1 MIRKVLILVATALII
16 SCNEVDNYEVTDKYI
31 KNVTITIN
39 DTVPIVMN
47 YQFIKLNTNNG
58 IFIKNVIVDKDTYNK
73 IKIGD
78 KIKL

>member
-1 MIRKVLILVATALII
+1 MT

-39 DTVPIVMN
+39 DTVPIIMN
-47 YQFIKLNTNNG
+47 YQFIKLNTDNG
-58 IFIKNVIVDKDTYNK
+58 IFVKNVIVDKDTYDK

>member
-1 MIRKVLILVATALII
+1 MIRKVLILVATVLII
-16 SCNEVDNYEVTDKYI
+16 SCNGVSNYEVTDKYI

-39 DTVPIVMN
+39 DTVPIIMN
-47 YQFIKLNTNNG
+47 YQFIKLNTDNG
-58 IFIKNVIVDKDTYNK
+58 IFVKNVIVDKDTYNK

>member
-1 MIRKVLILVATALII
+1 MLITR
-16 SCNEVDNYEVTDKYI
+16 NI

-39 DTVPIVMN
+39 DTVPIIMN
-47 YQFIKLNTNNG
+47 YQFIKLNTDNG
-58 IFIKNVIVDKDTYNK
+58 IFVKNVIVDKDTYDK

>member
-1 MIRKVLILVATALII
+1 MRLLI
-16 SCNEVDNYEVTDKYI
+16 KYI

-39 DTVPIVMN
+39 DTVPIIMN
-47 YQFIKLNTNNG
+47 YQFIKLNTDNG
-58 IFIKNVIVDKDTYNK
+58 IFVKNVIVDKDTYDK

>member
-1 MIRKVLILVATALII
+1 MIRKILILVVTALTI
-16 SCNEVDNYEVTDKYI
+16 SCNGVSNYEVTDKYI

-39 DTVPIVMN
+39 DTVPIIMN
-47 YQFIKLNTNNG
+47 YQFIKLNTDNG
-58 IFIKNVIVDKDTYNK
+58 IFVKNVIVDKDTYNK

>member
-1 MIRKVLILVATALII
+1 MIRKILILVVTALMT

-31 KNVTITIN
+31 KNATITIN

-47 YQFIKLNTNNG
+47 YQFIRLNTNNG
-58 IFIKNVIVDKDTYNK
+58 IFVKNVIVDKDTYNK

>member
-1 MIRKVLILVATALII
+1 MIRKILILVVTSLMT

-31 KNVTITIN
+31 KNVTIAIN
-39 DTVPIVMN
+39 DTVPIVMD

-58 IFIKNVIVDKDTYNK
+58 IFVKNVIVDKDTYNK

>member
-1 MIRKVLILVATALII
+1 VATVLII
-16 SCNEVDNYEVTDKYI
+16 SCNGVSNYEVTDKYI

-39 DTVPIVMN
+39 DTVPIIMN
-47 YQFIKLNTNNG
+47 YQFIKLNTDNG
-58 IFIKNVIVDKDTYNK
+58 IFVKNVIVDKDTYDK

>member
-1 MIRKVLILVATALII
+1 MATVLII
-16 SCNEVDNYEVTDKYI
+16 SCNGVSNYEVTDKYI

-39 DTVPIVMN
+39 DTVPIIMN
-47 YQFIKLNTNNG
+47 YQFIKLNTDNG
-58 IFIKNVIVDKDTYNK
+58 IFVKNVIVDKDTYDK

>member
-1 MIRKVLILVATALII
+1 MIRKILILVVTVLMI
-16 SCNEVDNYEVTDKYI
+16 SCNGVGNYEVSDKYI

-39 DTVPIVMN
+39 DTVPIIMN
-47 YQFIKLNTNNG
+47 YQFIKLNTDNG
-58 IFIKNVIVDKDTYNK
+58 IFVKNVIVDKDTYDK

>member
-1 MIRKVLILVATALII
+1 MIRKVLILVATVLII
-16 SCNEVDNYEVTDKYI
+16 SCNGVSNYEVTDKYI

-58 IFIKNVIVDKDTYNK
+58 IFVKNVMVDKDTYNK

>member
-1 MIRKVLILVATALII
+1 MIRKILILVVTALMT

-39 DTVPIVMN
+39 DTVPIIMN
-47 YQFIKLNTNNG
+47 YQFIKLNTDNG
-58 IFIKNVIVDKDTYNK
+58 IFVKNVIVDKDTYDK

>member
-1 MIRKVLILVATALII
+1 MIRKILILVATVLII
-16 SCNEVDNYEVTDKYI
+16 SCNGVSNYEVTDKYI

-39 DTVPIVMN
+39 DTVPIIMN
-47 YQFIKLNTNNG
+47 YQFIKLNTDNG
-58 IFIKNVIVDKDTYNK
+58 IFVKNVIVDKDTYNK

>member
-1 MIRKVLILVATALII
+1 MT

-58 IFIKNVIVDKDTYNK
+58 IFVKNVIVDKDTYNK

>member
-1 MIRKVLILVATALII
+1 MIRKILILVVTALTI
-16 SCNEVDNYEVTDKYI
+16 SCNGVSNYEVTDKYI

-39 DTVPIVMN
+39 DTVPIIMN
-47 YQFIKLNTNNG
+47 YQFIKINTDNG
-58 IFIKNVIVDKDTYNK
+58 IFVKNVIVDKDTYNK

>member
-1 MIRKVLILVATALII
+1 MIRKILILVVTSLMT
-16 SCNEVDNYEVTDKYI
+16 SCNEVDKYEVTDKYI

-58 IFIKNVIVDKDTYNK
+58 IFVKNVIVDKDTYNK

>member
-1 MIRKVLILVATALII
+1 MIRKVLILVATVLII
-16 SCNEVDNYEVTDKYI
+16 SCNGVSNYEVTDKYI

-39 DTVPIVMN
+39 DTVPIIMN
-47 YQFIKLNTNNG
+47 YQFIKLNTDNG
-58 IFIKNVIVDKDTYNK
+58 IFVKNVIVDKDTYDK

>member
-58 IFIKNVIVDKDTYNK
+58 IFVKNVIVDKDTYNK